1 MPWIKIYIAIA
12 SAISIIALA
21 ADLFHVLC
29 LDVTMMANLMPSLA
43 SMDKKTL
50 LANIGLAILVVT
62 VIVDICIEIYTGV
75 ITDWPVSTLAANGRY
90 CIDLTSDIGIILY
103 AFDVI
108 VINHV
113 DFFIDKNSNLK
124 ENFGIQVSSQN

>member
-1 MPWIKIYIAIA
+1 
-12 SAISIIALA
+12 
-21 ADLFHVLC
+21 
-29 LDVTMMANLMPSLA
+29 MMANLMPSLA

-90 CIDLTSDIGIILY
+90 CIDLTSDIGHMSIW
-103 AFDVI
+103 F
-108 VINHV
+108 
-113 DFFIDKNSNLK
+113 
-124 ENFGIQVSSQN
+124 